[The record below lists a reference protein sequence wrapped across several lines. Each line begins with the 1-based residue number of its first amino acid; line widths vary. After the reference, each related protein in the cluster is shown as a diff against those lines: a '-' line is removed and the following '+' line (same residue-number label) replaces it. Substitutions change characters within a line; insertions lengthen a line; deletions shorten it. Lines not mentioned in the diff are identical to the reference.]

1 MHEEFD
7 DNFDLFVKS
16 MMEDA
21 EEEIPAGLWDRI
33 ESRLPQKSP
42 AVIWWKRLGLV
53 VAACAALAFILTG
66 ILNKSDHITIVSQD
80 EQRTT
85 AQAIVHSSEPAV
97 QQTEIGEKTAIREVQ
112 TRASTVEPLD
122 VPQRAEETMVSQND
136 PISAAIER
144 QEDMPDEKPVEKSD
158 EKPGAGLPKQT
169 YEQEWNSFLFQ
180 EQKSQKSTKR
190 LSTTLLGSFGAN
202 DNVNNKG
209 QENGRTAAPTILGDA
224 RTGIIES
231 GESFY
236 SIPLSF
242 GVGARM
248 YLTDRLSAGIGINF
262 SILTRSFTGTYQKSD
277 GSMITERIPDADVT
291 HKMLYIGIPVNL
303 YYDILQTNLLRFYT
317 YAGGAAEKCLYNKYN
332 VLGDSG
338 EASLSESVN
347 GMQWSAALGLGIQF
361 NLSEHTGLY
370 LDPNARYY
378 FDCNQPKSI
387 RTQKPFTFNIEAG
400 IRFNL

>member
-42 AVIWWKRLGLV
+42 AIIWWKRLGFV
-53 VAACAALAFILTG
+53 VAACAALAFILNG
-66 ILNKSDHITIVSQD
+66 ILDKPDHITIVPQD

-85 AQAIVHSSEPAV
+85 AQAIVHSSEPTV
-97 QQTEIGEKTAIREVQ
+97 QQTVIGEKTAIREVQ
-112 TRASTVEPLD
+112 AQASTAGSLD
-122 VPQRAEETMVSQND
+122 VPQKAEETIVSQND
-136 PISAAIER
+136 PISAEIEKL
-144 QEDMPDEKPVEKSD
+144 EDMSDEKSD
-158 EKPGAGLPKQT
+158 EKPGSGLPKQT

-180 EQKSQKSTKR
+180 EQKSQKFTKR

-202 DNVNNKG
+202 DNIKNKG

-236 SIPLSF
+236 SIPVSF

-277 GSMITERIPDADVT
+277 GSMITERISDADVT

-317 YAGGAAEKCLYNKYN
+317 YAGGTAEKCLYNKYK

-378 FDCNQPKSI
+378 FDCNQPKNI